1 MGFKKIFVKAQAMD
15 FTWGKGDCI
24 DYSDKKC
31 KIKMRDGKW
40 IQVNPE
46 TICRSLGILDK
57 NKKIVFEEDI
67 LSCGVAKIRVFY
79 NKEKPPSASQPNQPL
94 GGARNA

>member
-15 FTWGKGDCI
+15 FTWVKGDCI

-31 KIKMRDGKW
+31 KIKMRDSKW

-57 NKKIVFEEDI
+57 NKKIVCNNQTI
-67 LSCGVAKIRVFY
+67 ASNQKAKWFTFR
-79 NKEKPPSASQPNQPL
+79 L
-94 GGARNA
+94 L